1 MAKVLKSKVAP
12 VVPVVD
18 AKPVDR
24 AAAIKAASDTAI
36 AVFLE
41 HSAAFDTYTKIGERL
56 TAAIMVIYKLTPV
69 GRERELAM
77 RPLLDAVAEKRNTD
91 EKGAKKYLSNYMTN
105 ARKAIDME
113 EKGEAPASVSI
124 KAVNAAE
131 KKSDKPKTKGNGG
144 QVPGTPLEK
153 VMNYNRPHI
162 ATLAETPAATGG
174 HSQLIE
180 LMLWQAREAKAEAV
194 YSAQHGTVVI
204 TFKK

>member
-1 MAKVLKSKVAP
+1 MAKVIKAKVAP
-12 VVPVVD
+12 VIPVAD

-41 HSAAFDTYTKIGERL
+41 HSTAFDVYTKIGERL
-56 TAAIMVIYKLTPV
+56 TAAIMAIFKLTV
-69 GRERELAM
+69 EGRERELAM
-77 RPLLDAVAEKRNTD
+77 RPLLDAVAEKRGTD
-91 EKGAKKYLSNYMTN
+91 EKGAKKYLSNYVTN
-105 ARKAIDME
+105 ARKAIDIE
-113 EKGEAPASVSI
+113 GKGEALASVSI
-124 KAVNAAE
+124 KSVNAAE
-131 KKSDKPKTKGNGG
+131 KKSDKPKAKGKGG
-144 QVPGTPLEK
+144 QGPGTALDK

-174 HSQLIE
+174 HSQLVE
-180 LMLWQAREAKAEAV
+180 LLLWQAHEAKAEAV